1 MSKPIFYTTQLFEV
15 EDVIKYVYPDPKH
28 AKLTLEDRLPN
39 NGICEE
45 CGENK
50 WWLYPKA
57 SVSVREGG
65 KQYIECLNCGNV
77 THL

>member
-1 MSKPIFYTTQLFEV
+1 MSKPVFYSTQLFEV
-15 EDVIKYVYPDPKH
+15 EDVIKHVYPKQPN
-28 AKLTLEDRLPN
+28 LTLAERLPN
-39 NGICEE
+39 EGMCEE